1 MLPDREDVDAYLI
14 GPHPFLDYGTD
25 CFRIGHPLGDIGEGI
40 QTKLHVIRHSP
51 LNGLQSASVPG
62 WISGAALMS
71 EPMFSQ
77 PSSVRHRVSTVL
89 SILFLALASA
99 GVAHADAAAP
109 PPEGPAP
116 AWLVAD
122 LDSGQILAARDPYAS
137 HAPASTI
144 KVLLALV
151 ALDELPLD
159 AAVTADAADSHAE
172 CNCVGIKAGQTYTA
186 RELLDAM
193 LLESGNDA
201 ANTMAHLLG
210 GREATVD
217 KMNAKAVALGA
228 TGTHTDSPSGLDAPG
243 MDMRSTPRDLAVIFR
258 AALANPVFAE
268 ITSQPAAGFPGRQLH
283 NQNELM
289 YRYPG
294 VIGGKTGFTDIAR
307 KTYVVAAERDGKRLV
322 VSMMYGLVHE
332 GGPSYWDQAASLF
345 DWGFANDGQVSVG
358 SL

>member
-1 MLPDREDVDAYLI
+1 MSTL
-14 GPHPFLDYGTD
+14 
-25 CFRIGHPLGDIGEGI
+25 RI
-40 QTKLHVIRHSP
+40 R
-51 LNGLQSASVPG
+51 
-62 WISGAALMS
+62 ALA
-71 EPMFSQ
+71 
-77 PSSVRHRVSTVL
+77 VL
-89 SILFLALASA
+89 SVLFLSTLPV
-99 GVAHADAAAP
+99 GVARADMAAP
-109 PPEGPAP
+109 PTEGPAQ

-122 LDSGQILAARDPYAS
+122 LDSGQILAARDPYAT

-151 ALDELPLD
+151 ALDEVPMD
-159 AAVTADAADSHAE
+159 ATVVADAADAKAE

-186 RELLDAM
+186 RELLDAA

-201 ANTMAHLLG
+201 ANTLAHLLG
-210 GREATVD
+210 GRQATVD
-217 KMNAKAVALGA
+217 KMNAKAAALGA
-228 TGTHTDSPSGLDAPG
+228 TSTHTDSPSGLDAPG
-243 MDMRSTPRDLAVIFR
+243 MDMRTSPHDLAVIFR

-268 ITSQPAAGFPGRQLH
+268 ITAQPSAPFPGRGLH

-332 GGPSYWDQAASLF
+332 GGPTYWDQAANLF
-345 DWGFANDGQVSVG
+345 DWGFVNDGSSSVG

>member
-1 MLPDREDVDAYLI
+1 MSDPMSTL
-14 GPHPFLDYGTD
+14 
-25 CFRIGHPLGDIGEGI
+25 RI
-40 QTKLHVIRHSP
+40 R
-51 LNGLQSASVPG
+51 
-62 WISGAALMS
+62 ALA
-71 EPMFSQ
+71 
-77 PSSVRHRVSTVL
+77 VL
-89 SILFLALASA
+89 SVLFLSTLPV
-99 GVAHADAAAP
+99 GVARADMAAP
-109 PPEGPAP
+109 PPEGPAQ

-122 LDSGQILAARDPYAS
+122 LDSGQILAARDPYAT

-151 ALDELPLD
+151 ALDEVPMD
-159 AAVTADAADSHAE
+159 ATVVADAADAKAE

-186 RELLDAM
+186 RELLDAA

-201 ANTMAHLLG
+201 ANTLAHLLG
-210 GREATVD
+210 GRQATVD
-217 KMNAKAVALGA
+217 KMNAKAAALGA
-228 TGTHTDSPSGLDAPG
+228 TSTHTDSPSGLDAPG
-243 MDMRSTPRDLAVIFR
+243 MDMRTSPRDLAVIFR

-268 ITSQPAAGFPGRQLH
+268 ITAQPNAPFPGRGLH

-332 GGPSYWDQAASLF
+332 GGPTYWDQAASLF
-345 DWGFANDGQVSVG
+345 DWGFVNDGSSSVG

>member
-1 MLPDREDVDAYLI
+1 MSDPMSTL
-14 GPHPFLDYGTD
+14 
-25 CFRIGHPLGDIGEGI
+25 RI
-40 QTKLHVIRHSP
+40 R
-51 LNGLQSASVPG
+51 
-62 WISGAALMS
+62 ALA
-71 EPMFSQ
+71 
-77 PSSVRHRVSTVL
+77 VL
-89 SILFLALASA
+89 SVLFLSTLPV
-99 GVAHADAAAP
+99 GVARADMAAP
-109 PPEGPAP
+109 PPEGPAQ

-122 LDSGQILAARDPYAS
+122 LDSGQILAARDPYAT

-151 ALDELPLD
+151 ALDEVPMD
-159 AAVTADAADSHAE
+159 ATVVADAADAKAE

-186 RELLDAM
+186 RELLDAA

-201 ANTMAHLLG
+201 ANTLAHLLG
-210 GREATVD
+210 GRQATVD
-217 KMNAKAVALGA
+217 KMNAKAAALGA
-228 TGTHTDSPSGLDAPG
+228 TSTHTDSPSGLDAPG
-243 MDMRSTPRDLAVIFR
+243 MDMRTSPHDLAVIFR
-258 AALANPVFAE
+258 IALANPVFAE
-268 ITSQPAAGFPGRQLH
+268 ITAQPSAPFPGRGLH

-332 GGPSYWDQAASLF
+332 GGPTYWDQAASLF
-345 DWGFANDGQVSVG
+345 DWGFVNDGSSSVG

>member
-1 MLPDREDVDAYLI
+1 ML
-14 GPHPFLDYGTD
+14 
-25 CFRIGHPLGDIGEGI
+25 
-40 QTKLHVIRHSP
+40 
-51 LNGLQSASVPG
+51 SV
-62 WISGAALMS
+62 
-71 EPMFSQ
+71 
-77 PSSVRHRVSTVL
+77 
-89 SILFLALASA
+89 LFLSTLPV
-99 GVAHADAAAP
+99 GVARADMAAP
-109 PPEGPAP
+109 PPEGPAQ

-122 LDSGQILAARDPYAS
+122 LDSGQILAARDPYAT

-151 ALDELPLD
+151 ALDEVPMD
-159 AAVTADAADSHAE
+159 ATVVADAADAKAE

-186 RELLDAM
+186 RELLDAA

-201 ANTMAHLLG
+201 ANTLAHLLG
-210 GREATVD
+210 GRQATVD
-217 KMNAKAVALGA
+217 KMNAKAAALGA
-228 TGTHTDSPSGLDAPG
+228 TSTHTDSPSGLDAPG
-243 MDMRSTPRDLAVIFR
+243 MDMRTSPHDLAVIFR

-268 ITSQPAAGFPGRQLH
+268 ITAQPNAPFPGRGLH

-332 GGPSYWDQAASLF
+332 GGPTYWDQAASLF
-345 DWGFANDGQVSVG
+345 DWGFVNDGSSSAG

>member
-1 MLPDREDVDAYLI
+1 MSTL
-14 GPHPFLDYGTD
+14 
-25 CFRIGHPLGDIGEGI
+25 RI
-40 QTKLHVIRHSP
+40 R
-51 LNGLQSASVPG
+51 
-62 WISGAALMS
+62 ALA
-71 EPMFSQ
+71 
-77 PSSVRHRVSTVL
+77 VL
-89 SILFLALASA
+89 SVLFLSTLPV
-99 GVAHADAAAP
+99 GVARADMAAP
-109 PPEGPAP
+109 PPEGPAQ

-122 LDSGQILAARDPYAS
+122 LDSGQILAARDPYAT

-151 ALDELPLD
+151 ALDEVPMD
-159 AAVTADAADSHAE
+159 ATVVADAADAKAE

-186 RELLDAM
+186 RELLDAA

-201 ANTMAHLLG
+201 ANTLAHLLG
-210 GREATVD
+210 GRQATVD
-217 KMNAKAVALGA
+217 KMNAKAAALGA
-228 TGTHTDSPSGLDAPG
+228 TSTHTDSPSGLDAPG
-243 MDMRSTPRDLAVIFR
+243 MDMRTSPRDLAVIFR

-268 ITSQPAAGFPGRQLH
+268 ITAQPNAPFPGRGLH

-332 GGPSYWDQAASLF
+332 GGPTYWDQAASLF
-345 DWGFANDGQVSVG
+345 DWGFVNDGSSSVG

>member
-1 MLPDREDVDAYLI
+1 ML
-14 GPHPFLDYGTD
+14 
-25 CFRIGHPLGDIGEGI
+25 
-40 QTKLHVIRHSP
+40 
-51 LNGLQSASVPG
+51 SV
-62 WISGAALMS
+62 
-71 EPMFSQ
+71 
-77 PSSVRHRVSTVL
+77 
-89 SILFLALASA
+89 LFLSTLPV
-99 GVAHADAAAP
+99 GVARADMAAP
-109 PPEGPAP
+109 PPEGPAQ

-122 LDSGQILAARDPYAS
+122 LDSGQILAARDPYAT

-151 ALDELPLD
+151 ALDEVPMD
-159 AAVTADAADSHAE
+159 ATVVADAADAKAE

-186 RELLDAM
+186 RELLDAA

-201 ANTMAHLLG
+201 ANTLAHLLG
-210 GREATVD
+210 GRQATVD
-217 KMNAKAVALGA
+217 KMNAKAAALGA
-228 TGTHTDSPSGLDAPG
+228 TSTHTDSPSGLDAPG
-243 MDMRSTPRDLAVIFR
+243 MDMRTSPRDLAVIFR

-268 ITSQPAAGFPGRQLH
+268 ITAQPGAPFPGRGLH

-332 GGPSYWDQAASLF
+332 GGPTYWDQAASLF
-345 DWGFANDGQVSVG
+345 DWGFVNDGSSSVG

>member
-1 MLPDREDVDAYLI
+1 MSTLRIRALAML
-14 GPHPFLDYGTD
+14 
-25 CFRIGHPLGDIGEGI
+25 
-40 QTKLHVIRHSP
+40 
-51 LNGLQSASVPG
+51 SV
-62 WISGAALMS
+62 
-71 EPMFSQ
+71 
-77 PSSVRHRVSTVL
+77 
-89 SILFLALASA
+89 LFLSTLPV
-99 GVAHADAAAP
+99 GVARADMAAP
-109 PPEGPAP
+109 PPEGPAQ

-122 LDSGQILAARDPYAS
+122 LDSGQILAARDPYAT

-151 ALDELPLD
+151 ALDEVPMD
-159 AAVTADAADSHAE
+159 ATVVADAADAKAE

-186 RELLDAM
+186 RELLDAA

-201 ANTMAHLLG
+201 ANTLAHLLG
-210 GREATVD
+210 GRQATVD
-217 KMNAKAVALGA
+217 KMNAKAAALGA
-228 TGTHTDSPSGLDAPG
+228 TSTHTDSPSGLDAPG
-243 MDMRSTPRDLAVIFR
+243 MDMRTSPHDLAVIFR

-268 ITSQPAAGFPGRQLH
+268 ITAQPSAPFPGRGLH

-332 GGPSYWDQAASLF
+332 GGPTYWDQAASLF
-345 DWGFANDGQVSVG
+345 DWGFVNDGSSSVG

>member
-1 MLPDREDVDAYLI
+1 MSDPMSTL
-14 GPHPFLDYGTD
+14 
-25 CFRIGHPLGDIGEGI
+25 RI
-40 QTKLHVIRHSP
+40 R
-51 LNGLQSASVPG
+51 
-62 WISGAALMS
+62 ALA
-71 EPMFSQ
+71 
-77 PSSVRHRVSTVL
+77 VL
-89 SILFLALASA
+89 SVLFLSTLPV
-99 GVAHADAAAP
+99 GVARADMAAP
-109 PPEGPAP
+109 PPEGPAQ

-122 LDSGQILAARDPYAS
+122 LDSGQILAARDPYAT

-151 ALDELPLD
+151 ALDEVPMD
-159 AAVTADAADSHAE
+159 ATVVADAADAKAE

-186 RELLDAM
+186 RELLDAA

-201 ANTMAHLLG
+201 ANTLAHLLG
-210 GREATVD
+210 GRQATVD
-217 KMNAKAVALGA
+217 KMNAKAAALGA
-228 TGTHTDSPSGLDAPG
+228 TSTHTDSPSGLDAPG
-243 MDMRSTPRDLAVIFR
+243 MDMRTSPHDLAVIFR

-268 ITSQPAAGFPGRQLH
+268 ITAQPSAPFPGRGLH

-332 GGPSYWDQAASLF
+332 GGPTYWDQAANLF
-345 DWGFANDGQVSVG
+345 DWGFVNDGSSSVG

>member
-1 MLPDREDVDAYLI
+1 MSDPMSTLRIRALAML
-14 GPHPFLDYGTD
+14 
-25 CFRIGHPLGDIGEGI
+25 
-40 QTKLHVIRHSP
+40 
-51 LNGLQSASVPG
+51 SV
-62 WISGAALMS
+62 
-71 EPMFSQ
+71 
-77 PSSVRHRVSTVL
+77 
-89 SILFLALASA
+89 LFLSTLPV
-99 GVAHADAAAP
+99 GVARADMAAP
-109 PPEGPAP
+109 PPEGPAQ

-122 LDSGQILAARDPYAS
+122 LDSGQILAARDPYAT

-151 ALDELPLD
+151 ALDEVPMD
-159 AAVTADAADSHAE
+159 ATVVADAADAKAE

-186 RELLDAM
+186 RELLDAA

-201 ANTMAHLLG
+201 ANTLAHLLG
-210 GREATVD
+210 GRQATVD
-217 KMNAKAVALGA
+217 KMNAKAAALGA
-228 TGTHTDSPSGLDAPG
+228 TSTHTDSPSGLDAPG
-243 MDMRSTPRDLAVIFR
+243 MDMRTSPHDLAVIFR

-268 ITSQPAAGFPGRQLH
+268 ITAQPSAPFPGRGLH

-332 GGPSYWDQAASLF
+332 GGPTYWDQAASLF
-345 DWGFANDGQVSVG
+345 DWGFVNDGSSSVG

>member
-1 MLPDREDVDAYLI
+1 MSTL
-14 GPHPFLDYGTD
+14 
-25 CFRIGHPLGDIGEGI
+25 RI
-40 QTKLHVIRHSP
+40 R
-51 LNGLQSASVPG
+51 
-62 WISGAALMS
+62 ALA
-71 EPMFSQ
+71 
-77 PSSVRHRVSTVL
+77 VL
-89 SILFLALASA
+89 SVLFLSTLPV
-99 GVAHADAAAP
+99 GVARADMAAP
-109 PPEGPAP
+109 PPEGPAQ
-116 AWLVAD
+116 AWLLAD
-122 LDSGQILAARDPYAS
+122 LDSGQILAARDPYAT

-151 ALDELPLD
+151 ALDEVPMD
-159 AAVTADAADSHAE
+159 ATVVADAADAKAE

-186 RELLDAM
+186 RELLDAA

-201 ANTMAHLLG
+201 ANTLAHLLG
-210 GREATVD
+210 GRQATVD
-217 KMNAKAVALGA
+217 KMNAKAAALGA
-228 TGTHTDSPSGLDAPG
+228 TSTHTDSPSGLDAPG
-243 MDMRSTPRDLAVIFR
+243 MDMRTSPHDLAVIFR

-268 ITSQPAAGFPGRQLH
+268 ITAQPSAPFPGRGLH

-332 GGPSYWDQAASLF
+332 GGPTYWDQAASLF
-345 DWGFANDGQVSVG
+345 DWGFVNDGSSSVG

>member
-1 MLPDREDVDAYLI
+1 ML
-14 GPHPFLDYGTD
+14 
-25 CFRIGHPLGDIGEGI
+25 
-40 QTKLHVIRHSP
+40 
-51 LNGLQSASVPG
+51 SV
-62 WISGAALMS
+62 
-71 EPMFSQ
+71 
-77 PSSVRHRVSTVL
+77 
-89 SILFLALASA
+89 LFLSTLPV
-99 GVAHADAAAP
+99 GVARADMAAP
-109 PPEGPAP
+109 PPEGPAQ
-116 AWLVAD
+116 AWLLAD
-122 LDSGQILAARDPYAS
+122 LDSGQILAARDPYAT

-151 ALDELPLD
+151 ALDEVPMD
-159 AAVTADAADSHAE
+159 ATVVADAADAKAE

-186 RELLDAM
+186 RELLDAA

-201 ANTMAHLLG
+201 ANTLAHLLG
-210 GREATVD
+210 GRQATVD
-217 KMNAKAVALGA
+217 KMNAKAAALGA
-228 TGTHTDSPSGLDAPG
+228 TSTHTDSPSGLDAPG
-243 MDMRSTPRDLAVIFR
+243 MDMRTSPHDLAVIFR

-268 ITSQPAAGFPGRQLH
+268 ITAQPSAPFPGRGLH

-332 GGPSYWDQAASLF
+332 GGPTYWDQAASLF
-345 DWGFANDGQVSVG
+345 DWGFVNDGSSSVG

>member
-1 MLPDREDVDAYLI
+1 MSTL
-14 GPHPFLDYGTD
+14 
-25 CFRIGHPLGDIGEGI
+25 RI
-40 QTKLHVIRHSP
+40 R
-51 LNGLQSASVPG
+51 
-62 WISGAALMS
+62 ALA
-71 EPMFSQ
+71 
-77 PSSVRHRVSTVL
+77 VL
-89 SILFLALASA
+89 SVLFLSTLPV
-99 GVAHADAAAP
+99 GVARADMAAP
-109 PPEGPAP
+109 PPEGPAQ

-122 LDSGQILAARDPYAS
+122 LDSGQILAARDPYAT

-151 ALDELPLD
+151 ALDEVPMD
-159 AAVTADAADSHAE
+159 ATVVADAADAKAE

-186 RELLDAM
+186 RELLDAA

-201 ANTMAHLLG
+201 ANTLAHLLG
-210 GREATVD
+210 GRQATVD
-217 KMNAKAVALGA
+217 KMNAKAAALGA
-228 TGTHTDSPSGLDAPG
+228 TSTHTDSPSGLDAPG
-243 MDMRSTPRDLAVIFR
+243 MDMRTSPRDLAVIFR

-268 ITSQPAAGFPGRQLH
+268 ITAQPGAPFPGRGLH

-332 GGPSYWDQAASLF
+332 GGPTYWDRAPSLF
-345 DWGFANDGQVSVG
+345 DWGFVNDGSSSVG

>member
-1 MLPDREDVDAYLI
+1 MSDPMSTL
-14 GPHPFLDYGTD
+14 
-25 CFRIGHPLGDIGEGI
+25 RI
-40 QTKLHVIRHSP
+40 R
-51 LNGLQSASVPG
+51 
-62 WISGAALMS
+62 ALA
-71 EPMFSQ
+71 
-77 PSSVRHRVSTVL
+77 VL
-89 SILFLALASA
+89 SVLFLSTLPV
-99 GVAHADAAAP
+99 GVARADMAAP
-109 PPEGPAP
+109 PPEGPAQ

-122 LDSGQILAARDPYAS
+122 LDSGQILAARDPYAT

-151 ALDELPLD
+151 ALDEVPMD
-159 AAVTADAADSHAE
+159 ATVVADAADAKAE

-186 RELLDAM
+186 RELLDAA

-201 ANTMAHLLG
+201 ANTLAHLLG
-210 GREATVD
+210 GRQATVD
-217 KMNAKAVALGA
+217 KMNAKAAALGA
-228 TGTHTDSPSGLDAPG
+228 TSTHTDSPSGLDAPG
-243 MDMRSTPRDLAVIFR
+243 MDMRTSPHDLAVIFR

-268 ITSQPAAGFPGRQLH
+268 ITAQPNAPFPGRGLH

-332 GGPSYWDQAASLF
+332 GGPTYWDQAASLF
-345 DWGFANDGQVSVG
+345 DWGFVNDGSSSAG

>member
-1 MLPDREDVDAYLI
+1 MSTL
-14 GPHPFLDYGTD
+14 
-25 CFRIGHPLGDIGEGI
+25 RI
-40 QTKLHVIRHSP
+40 R
-51 LNGLQSASVPG
+51 
-62 WISGAALMS
+62 ALA
-71 EPMFSQ
+71 
-77 PSSVRHRVSTVL
+77 VL
-89 SILFLALASA
+89 SVLFLSTLPV
-99 GVAHADAAAP
+99 GVARADMAAP
-109 PPEGPAP
+109 PPEGPAQ

-122 LDSGQILAARDPYAS
+122 LDSGQILAARDPYAT

-151 ALDELPLD
+151 ALDEVPMD
-159 AAVTADAADSHAE
+159 ATVVADAADAKAE

-186 RELLDAM
+186 RELLDAA

-201 ANTMAHLLG
+201 ANTLAHLLG
-210 GREATVD
+210 GRQATVD
-217 KMNAKAVALGA
+217 KMNAKAAALGA
-228 TGTHTDSPSGLDAPG
+228 TSTHTDSPSGLDAPG
-243 MDMRSTPRDLAVIFR
+243 MDMRTSPRDLAVIFR

-268 ITSQPAAGFPGRQLH
+268 ITAQPSAPFPGRGLH

-332 GGPSYWDQAASLF
+332 GGPTYWDQAASLF
-345 DWGFANDGQVSVG
+345 DWGFVNDGSSSVG

>member
-1 MLPDREDVDAYLI
+1 MFSLRNRVLAVLRAVALAMI
-14 GPHPFLDYGTD
+14 LS
-25 CFRIGHPLGDIGEGI
+25 L
-40 QTKLHVIRHSP
+40 
-51 LNGLQSASVPG
+51 AVPG
-62 WISGAALMS
+62 
-71 EPMFSQ
+71 
-77 PSSVRHRVSTVL
+77 
-89 SILFLALASA
+89 
-99 GVAHADAAAP
+99 VARADMAP
-109 PPEGPAP
+109 PPPDGPAQ

-122 LDSGQILAARDPYAS
+122 LDSGQILAAKDPYAV

-151 ALDELPLD
+151 ALDEVPMD
-159 AAVTADAADSHAE
+159 ATVVADTADAHAE

-186 RELLDAM
+186 RELLNAM

-210 GREATVD
+210 GRDVTVD
-217 KMNAKAVALGA
+217 KMNAKAAALGA
-228 TGTHTDSPSGLDAPG
+228 SSTHTASPSGLDAPG
-243 MDMRSTPRDLAVIFR
+243 MDIRSSPRDLAVIFR

-268 ITSQPAAGFPGRQLH
+268 ITREPGAPFPGRALH
-283 NQNELM
+283 NQNELL

-322 VSMMYGLVHE
+322 VAMMYGLVHE
-332 GGPSYWDQAASLF
+332 GGPTYWDHAASLF

-358 SL
+358 TL

>member
-1 MLPDREDVDAYLI
+1 MSTL
-14 GPHPFLDYGTD
+14 
-25 CFRIGHPLGDIGEGI
+25 RI
-40 QTKLHVIRHSP
+40 R
-51 LNGLQSASVPG
+51 
-62 WISGAALMS
+62 ALA
-71 EPMFSQ
+71 
-77 PSSVRHRVSTVL
+77 VL
-89 SILFLALASA
+89 SVLFLSTLPV
-99 GVAHADAAAP
+99 GVARADMAAP
-109 PPEGPAP
+109 PPEGPAQ

-122 LDSGQILAARDPYAS
+122 LDSGQILAARDPYAT

-144 KVLLALV
+144 KVLLALA
-151 ALDELPLD
+151 ALDEVPMD
-159 AAVTADAADSHAE
+159 ATVVADAADAKAE

-186 RELLDAM
+186 RELLDAA

-201 ANTMAHLLG
+201 ANTLAHLLG
-210 GREATVD
+210 GRQATVD
-217 KMNAKAVALGA
+217 KMNAKAAALGA
-228 TGTHTDSPSGLDAPG
+228 TSTHTDSPSGLDAPG
-243 MDMRSTPRDLAVIFR
+243 MDMRTSPHDLAVIFR

-268 ITSQPAAGFPGRQLH
+268 ITAQPSAPFPGRGLH

-332 GGPSYWDQAASLF
+332 GGPTYWDQAASLF
-345 DWGFANDGQVSVG
+345 DWGFVNDGSSSVG

>member
-1 MLPDREDVDAYLI
+1 MSTL
-14 GPHPFLDYGTD
+14 
-25 CFRIGHPLGDIGEGI
+25 RI
-40 QTKLHVIRHSP
+40 R
-51 LNGLQSASVPG
+51 
-62 WISGAALMS
+62 ALA
-71 EPMFSQ
+71 
-77 PSSVRHRVSTVL
+77 VL
-89 SILFLALASA
+89 SVLFLSTLPV
-99 GVAHADAAAP
+99 GVARADMAAP
-109 PPEGPAP
+109 PPEGPAQ

-122 LDSGQILAARDPYAS
+122 LDSGQILAARDPYAT

-151 ALDELPLD
+151 ALDEVPMD
-159 AAVTADAADSHAE
+159 ATVVADAADAKAE

-186 RELLDAM
+186 RELLDAA

-201 ANTMAHLLG
+201 ANTLAHLLG
-210 GREATVD
+210 GRQATVD
-217 KMNAKAVALGA
+217 KMNAKAAALGA
-228 TGTHTDSPSGLDAPG
+228 TSTHTDSPSGLDAPG
-243 MDMRSTPRDLAVIFR
+243 MDMRTSPHDLAVIFR

-268 ITSQPAAGFPGRQLH
+268 ITAQPSAPFPGRGLH

-322 VSMMYGLVHE
+322 ASMMYGLVHE
-332 GGPSYWDQAASLF
+332 GGPTYWDQAASLF
-345 DWGFANDGQVSVG
+345 DWGFVNDGSSSVG

>member
-1 MLPDREDVDAYLI
+1 MSTL
-14 GPHPFLDYGTD
+14 
-25 CFRIGHPLGDIGEGI
+25 RI
-40 QTKLHVIRHSP
+40 R
-51 LNGLQSASVPG
+51 
-62 WISGAALMS
+62 ALA
-71 EPMFSQ
+71 
-77 PSSVRHRVSTVL
+77 VL
-89 SILFLALASA
+89 SVLFLSTLPV
-99 GVAHADAAAP
+99 GVARADMAAS
-109 PPEGPAP
+109 PPEGPAQ

-122 LDSGQILAARDPYAS
+122 LDSGQILAARDPYAT

-151 ALDELPLD
+151 ALDEVPMD
-159 AAVTADAADSHAE
+159 ATVVADAADAKAE

-186 RELLDAM
+186 RELLDAA

-201 ANTMAHLLG
+201 ANTLAHLLG
-210 GREATVD
+210 GRQATVD
-217 KMNAKAVALGA
+217 KMNAKAAALGA
-228 TGTHTDSPSGLDAPG
+228 TSTHTDSPSGLDAPG
-243 MDMRSTPRDLAVIFR
+243 MDMRTSPHDLAVIFR

-268 ITSQPAAGFPGRQLH
+268 ITAQPSAPFPGRGLH

-332 GGPSYWDQAASLF
+332 GGPTYWDQAANLF
-345 DWGFANDGQVSVG
+345 DWGFVNDGSSSVG

>member
-1 MLPDREDVDAYLI
+1 MSTL
-14 GPHPFLDYGTD
+14 
-25 CFRIGHPLGDIGEGI
+25 RI
-40 QTKLHVIRHSP
+40 R
-51 LNGLQSASVPG
+51 
-62 WISGAALMS
+62 ALA
-71 EPMFSQ
+71 
-77 PSSVRHRVSTVL
+77 VL
-89 SILFLALASA
+89 SVLFLSTLPV
-99 GVAHADAAAP
+99 GVARADMAAP
-109 PPEGPAP
+109 PPEGPAQ

-122 LDSGQILAARDPYAS
+122 LDSGQILAARDPYAT

-151 ALDELPLD
+151 ALDEVPMD
-159 AAVTADAADSHAE
+159 ATVVADAADAKAE
-172 CNCVGIKAGQTYTA
+172 CNCVGIKVGQTYTA
-186 RELLDAM
+186 RELLDAA

-201 ANTMAHLLG
+201 ANTLAHLLG
-210 GREATVD
+210 GRQATVD
-217 KMNAKAVALGA
+217 KMNAKAAALGA
-228 TGTHTDSPSGLDAPG
+228 TSTHTDSPSGLDAPG
-243 MDMRSTPRDLAVIFR
+243 MDMRTSPHDLAVIFR

-268 ITSQPAAGFPGRQLH
+268 ITAQPSAPFPGRGLH

-332 GGPSYWDQAASLF
+332 GGPTYWDQAASLF
-345 DWGFANDGQVSVG
+345 DWGFVNDGSSSVG

>member
-1 MLPDREDVDAYLI
+1 MSTL
-14 GPHPFLDYGTD
+14 
-25 CFRIGHPLGDIGEGI
+25 RI
-40 QTKLHVIRHSP
+40 R
-51 LNGLQSASVPG
+51 
-62 WISGAALMS
+62 ALA
-71 EPMFSQ
+71 
-77 PSSVRHRVSTVL
+77 VL
-89 SILFLALASA
+89 SVLFLSTLPV
-99 GVAHADAAAP
+99 GVARADMAAP
-109 PPEGPAP
+109 PPEGPAQ

-122 LDSGQILAARDPYAS
+122 LDSGQILAARDPYAT

-151 ALDELPLD
+151 ALDEVPMD
-159 AAVTADAADSHAE
+159 ATVVADAADAKAE

-186 RELLDAM
+186 RELLDAA

-201 ANTMAHLLG
+201 ANTLAHLLG
-210 GREATVD
+210 GRQATVD
-217 KMNAKAVALGA
+217 KMNAKAAALGA
-228 TGTHTDSPSGLDAPG
+228 TSTHTDSPSGLDAPG
-243 MDMRSTPRDLAVIFR
+243 MDMRTSPHDLAVIFR

-268 ITSQPAAGFPGRQLH
+268 ITAQPSAPFPGRGLH

-332 GGPSYWDQAASLF
+332 GGPTYWDQAASLF
-345 DWGFANDGQVSVG
+345 DWGFVNDSSSSVG

>member
-1 MLPDREDVDAYLI
+1 MSDPMSTL
-14 GPHPFLDYGTD
+14 
-25 CFRIGHPLGDIGEGI
+25 RI
-40 QTKLHVIRHSP
+40 R
-51 LNGLQSASVPG
+51 
-62 WISGAALMS
+62 ALA
-71 EPMFSQ
+71 
-77 PSSVRHRVSTVL
+77 VL
-89 SILFLALASA
+89 SVLFLSTLPV
-99 GVAHADAAAP
+99 GVARADMAAP
-109 PPEGPAP
+109 PPEGPAQ
-116 AWLVAD
+116 AWLLAD
-122 LDSGQILAARDPYAS
+122 LDSGQILAARDPYAT

-151 ALDELPLD
+151 ALDEVPMD
-159 AAVTADAADSHAE
+159 ATVVADAADAKAE

-186 RELLDAM
+186 RELLDAA

-201 ANTMAHLLG
+201 ANTLAHLLG
-210 GREATVD
+210 GRQATVD
-217 KMNAKAVALGA
+217 KMNAKAAALGA
-228 TGTHTDSPSGLDAPG
+228 TSTHTDSPSGLDAPG
-243 MDMRSTPRDLAVIFR
+243 MDMRTSPHDLAVIFR

-268 ITSQPAAGFPGRQLH
+268 ITAQPSAPFPGRGLH

-332 GGPSYWDQAASLF
+332 GGPTYWDQAASLF
-345 DWGFANDGQVSVG
+345 DWGFVNDGSSSVG

>member
-1 MLPDREDVDAYLI
+1 MSTL
-14 GPHPFLDYGTD
+14 
-25 CFRIGHPLGDIGEGI
+25 RI
-40 QTKLHVIRHSP
+40 R
-51 LNGLQSASVPG
+51 
-62 WISGAALMS
+62 ALA
-71 EPMFSQ
+71 
-77 PSSVRHRVSTVL
+77 VL
-89 SILFLALASA
+89 SVLFLSTLPV
-99 GVAHADAAAP
+99 GVARADMAAP
-109 PPEGPAP
+109 PPEGPAQ

-122 LDSGQILAARDPYAS
+122 LDSGQILAARDPYAT

-151 ALDELPLD
+151 ALDEVPMD
-159 AAVTADAADSHAE
+159 ATVVADAADAKAE

-186 RELLDAM
+186 RELLDAA

-201 ANTMAHLLG
+201 ANTLAHLLG
-210 GREATVD
+210 GRQATVD
-217 KMNAKAVALGA
+217 KMNAKAAALGA
-228 TGTHTDSPSGLDAPG
+228 TSTHTDSPSGLDAPG
-243 MDMRSTPRDLAVIFR
+243 MDMRTSPHDLAVIFR

-268 ITSQPAAGFPGRQLH
+268 ITAQPSAPFPGRGLH

-332 GGPSYWDQAASLF
+332 GGPTYWDQPPSLF
-345 DWGFANDGQVSVG
+345 DWGFVNDGSSSVG

>member
-1 MLPDREDVDAYLI
+1 MSTL
-14 GPHPFLDYGTD
+14 
-25 CFRIGHPLGDIGEGI
+25 RI
-40 QTKLHVIRHSP
+40 R
-51 LNGLQSASVPG
+51 
-62 WISGAALMS
+62 ALA
-71 EPMFSQ
+71 
-77 PSSVRHRVSTVL
+77 VL
-89 SILFLALASA
+89 SVLFLSTLPV
-99 GVAHADAAAP
+99 GVARADMAAS
-109 PPEGPAP
+109 PPEGPAQ

-122 LDSGQILAARDPYAS
+122 LDSGQILAARDPYAT

-151 ALDELPLD
+151 ALDEVPMD
-159 AAVTADAADSHAE
+159 ATVVADAADAKAE

-186 RELLDAM
+186 RELLDAA

-201 ANTMAHLLG
+201 ANTLAHLLG
-210 GREATVD
+210 GRQATVD
-217 KMNAKAVALGA
+217 KMNAKAAALGA
-228 TGTHTDSPSGLDAPG
+228 TSTHTDSPSGLDAPG
-243 MDMRSTPRDLAVIFR
+243 MDMRTSPHDLAVIFR

-268 ITSQPAAGFPGRQLH
+268 ITAQPSAPFPGRGLH

-322 VSMMYGLVHE
+322 VSTMYGLVHE
-332 GGPSYWDQAASLF
+332 GGPTYWDQAASLF
-345 DWGFANDGQVSVG
+345 DWGFVNDGSSSVG

>member
-1 MLPDREDVDAYLI
+1 MSTL
-14 GPHPFLDYGTD
+14 
-25 CFRIGHPLGDIGEGI
+25 RI
-40 QTKLHVIRHSP
+40 R
-51 LNGLQSASVPG
+51 
-62 WISGAALMS
+62 ALA
-71 EPMFSQ
+71 
-77 PSSVRHRVSTVL
+77 VL
-89 SILFLALASA
+89 SVLFLSTLPV
-99 GVAHADAAAP
+99 GVARADMAAP
-109 PPEGPAP
+109 PPEGPAQ

-122 LDSGQILAARDPYAS
+122 LDSGQILAARDPYAT

-151 ALDELPLD
+151 ALDEVPMD
-159 AAVTADAADSHAE
+159 ATVVADAADAKAE
-172 CNCVGIKAGQTYTA
+172 CNCVGIKAGQTYNA
-186 RELLDAM
+186 RELLDAA

-201 ANTMAHLLG
+201 ANTLAHLLG
-210 GREATVD
+210 GRQATVD
-217 KMNAKAVALGA
+217 KMNAKAAALGA
-228 TGTHTDSPSGLDAPG
+228 TSTHTDSPSGLDAPG
-243 MDMRSTPRDLAVIFR
+243 MDMRTSPHDLAVIFR

-268 ITSQPAAGFPGRQLH
+268 ITAQPSAPFPGRGLH

-332 GGPSYWDQAASLF
+332 GGPTYWDQAASLF
-345 DWGFANDGQVSVG
+345 DWGFVNDGSSSVG

>member
-1 MLPDREDVDAYLI
+1 MSTL
-14 GPHPFLDYGTD
+14 
-25 CFRIGHPLGDIGEGI
+25 RI
-40 QTKLHVIRHSP
+40 R
-51 LNGLQSASVPG
+51 
-62 WISGAALMS
+62 ALA
-71 EPMFSQ
+71 
-77 PSSVRHRVSTVL
+77 VL
-89 SILFLALASA
+89 SVLFLSTLPV
-99 GVAHADAAAP
+99 GVARADMAAS
-109 PPEGPAP
+109 PPEGPAQ

-122 LDSGQILAARDPYAS
+122 LDSGQILAARDPYAT

-151 ALDELPLD
+151 ALDEVPMD
-159 AAVTADAADSHAE
+159 ATVVADAADAKAE

-186 RELLDAM
+186 RELLDAA

-201 ANTMAHLLG
+201 ANTLAHLLG
-210 GREATVD
+210 GRQATVD
-217 KMNAKAVALGA
+217 KMNAKAAALGA
-228 TGTHTDSPSGLDAPG
+228 TSTHTDSPSGLDAPG
-243 MDMRSTPRDLAVIFR
+243 MDMRTSPHDLAVIFR

-268 ITSQPAAGFPGRQLH
+268 ITAQPSAPFPGRGLH

-332 GGPSYWDQAASLF
+332 GGPTYWDQAASLF
-345 DWGFANDGQVSVG
+345 DWGFVNDGSSSVG

>member
-1 MLPDREDVDAYLI
+1 MSTL
-14 GPHPFLDYGTD
+14 
-25 CFRIGHPLGDIGEGI
+25 RI
-40 QTKLHVIRHSP
+40 R
-51 LNGLQSASVPG
+51 
-62 WISGAALMS
+62 ALA
-71 EPMFSQ
+71 
-77 PSSVRHRVSTVL
+77 VL
-89 SILFLALASA
+89 SVLFLSTLPVV
-99 GVAHADAAAP
+99 VARADMAAP
-109 PPEGPAP
+109 PPEGPAQ

-122 LDSGQILAARDPYAS
+122 LDSGQILAARDPYAT

-151 ALDELPLD
+151 ALDEVPMD
-159 AAVTADAADSHAE
+159 ATVVADAADAKAE

-186 RELLDAM
+186 RELLDAA

-201 ANTMAHLLG
+201 ANTLAHLLG
-210 GREATVD
+210 GRQATVD
-217 KMNAKAVALGA
+217 KMNAKAAALGA
-228 TGTHTDSPSGLDAPG
+228 TSTHTDSPSGLDAPG
-243 MDMRSTPRDLAVIFR
+243 MDMRTSPHDLAVIFR

-268 ITSQPAAGFPGRQLH
+268 ITAQPSAPFPGRGLH

-332 GGPSYWDQAASLF
+332 GGPTYWDQAASLF
-345 DWGFANDGQVSVG
+345 DWGFVNDGSSSVG

>member
-1 MLPDREDVDAYLI
+1 MSTL
-14 GPHPFLDYGTD
+14 
-25 CFRIGHPLGDIGEGI
+25 RI
-40 QTKLHVIRHSP
+40 R
-51 LNGLQSASVPG
+51 
-62 WISGAALMS
+62 ALA
-71 EPMFSQ
+71 
-77 PSSVRHRVSTVL
+77 VL
-89 SILFLALASA
+89 SVLFLSTLPV
-99 GVAHADAAAP
+99 GVARADMAAP
-109 PPEGPAP
+109 PPEGPAQ

-122 LDSGQILAARDPYAS
+122 LDSGQILAARDPYAT

-151 ALDELPLD
+151 ALDEVPMD
-159 AAVTADAADSHAE
+159 ATVVADAADAKAE

-186 RELLDAM
+186 RELLDAA

-201 ANTMAHLLG
+201 ANTLAHLLG
-210 GREATVD
+210 GRQATVD
-217 KMNAKAVALGA
+217 KMNAKAAALGA
-228 TGTHTDSPSGLDAPG
+228 TSTHTDSPSGLDAPG
-243 MDMRSTPRDLAVIFR
+243 MDMRTSPRDLAVIFR

-268 ITSQPAAGFPGRQLH
+268 ITAQPGAPFPGRGLH

-332 GGPSYWDQAASLF
+332 GGPTYWDQAASLF
-345 DWGFANDGQVSVG
+345 DWGFVNDGSSSAG

>member
-1 MLPDREDVDAYLI
+1 MSTL
-14 GPHPFLDYGTD
+14 
-25 CFRIGHPLGDIGEGI
+25 RI
-40 QTKLHVIRHSP
+40 R
-51 LNGLQSASVPG
+51 
-62 WISGAALMS
+62 ALA
-71 EPMFSQ
+71 
-77 PSSVRHRVSTVL
+77 VL
-89 SILFLALASA
+89 SVLFLSTLPV
-99 GVAHADAAAP
+99 GVARADMAAS
-109 PPEGPAP
+109 PPEGPAQ

-122 LDSGQILAARDPYAS
+122 LNSGQILAARDPYAT

-151 ALDELPLD
+151 ALDEVPMD
-159 AAVTADAADSHAE
+159 ATVVADAADAKAE

-186 RELLDAM
+186 RELLDAA

-201 ANTMAHLLG
+201 ANTLAHLLG
-210 GREATVD
+210 GRQATVD
-217 KMNAKAVALGA
+217 KMNAKAAALGA
-228 TGTHTDSPSGLDAPG
+228 TSTHTDSPSGLDAPG
-243 MDMRSTPRDLAVIFR
+243 MDMRTSPHDLAVIFR

-268 ITSQPAAGFPGRQLH
+268 ITAQPSAPFPGRGLH

-332 GGPSYWDQAASLF
+332 GGPTYWDQAASLF
-345 DWGFANDGQVSVG
+345 DWGFVNDGSSSVG

>member
-1 MLPDREDVDAYLI
+1 MA
-14 GPHPFLDYGTD
+14 
-25 CFRIGHPLGDIGEGI
+25 
-40 QTKLHVIRHSP
+40 
-51 LNGLQSASVPG
+51 AS
-62 WISGAALMS
+62 
-71 EPMFSQ
+71 
-77 PSSVRHRVSTVL
+77 
-89 SILFLALASA
+89 
-99 GVAHADAAAP
+99 
-109 PPEGPAP
+109 PPEGPAQ

-122 LDSGQILAARDPYAS
+122 LDSGQILAARDPYAT

-151 ALDELPLD
+151 ALDEVPMD
-159 AAVTADAADSHAE
+159 ATVVADAADAKAE

-186 RELLDAM
+186 RELLDAA

-201 ANTMAHLLG
+201 ANTLAHLLG
-210 GREATVD
+210 GRQATVD
-217 KMNAKAVALGA
+217 KMNAKAAALGA
-228 TGTHTDSPSGLDAPG
+228 TSTHTDSPSGLDAPG
-243 MDMRSTPRDLAVIFR
+243 MDMRTSPHDLAVIFR

-268 ITSQPAAGFPGRQLH
+268 ITAQPSAPFPGRGLH

-332 GGPSYWDQAASLF
+332 GGPTYWDQAASLF
-345 DWGFANDGQVSVG
+345 DWGFVNDGSSSVG

>member
-1 MLPDREDVDAYLI
+1 MSTL
-14 GPHPFLDYGTD
+14 
-25 CFRIGHPLGDIGEGI
+25 RI
-40 QTKLHVIRHSP
+40 R
-51 LNGLQSASVPG
+51 
-62 WISGAALMS
+62 ALA
-71 EPMFSQ
+71 
-77 PSSVRHRVSTVL
+77 VL
-89 SILFLALASA
+89 SVLFLSTLPV
-99 GVAHADAAAP
+99 GVARADMAAP
-109 PPEGPAP
+109 PPEGPAQ

-122 LDSGQILAARDPYAS
+122 LDSGQILAARDPYAT

-151 ALDELPLD
+151 ALDEVPMD
-159 AAVTADAADSHAE
+159 ATVVADAADAKAE
-172 CNCVGIKAGQTYTA
+172 CNCVGIRAGQTYTA
-186 RELLDAM
+186 RELLDAA

-201 ANTMAHLLG
+201 ANTLAHLLG
-210 GREATVD
+210 GRQATVD
-217 KMNAKAVALGA
+217 KMNAKAAALGA
-228 TGTHTDSPSGLDAPG
+228 TSTHTDSPSGLDAPG
-243 MDMRSTPRDLAVIFR
+243 MDMRTSPHDLAVIFR

-268 ITSQPAAGFPGRQLH
+268 ITAQQNAPFPGRGLH

-332 GGPSYWDQAASLF
+332 GGPTYWDQAASLF
-345 DWGFANDGQVSVG
+345 DWGFVNDGSSSVG

>member
-1 MLPDREDVDAYLI
+1 MSDPMSTL
-14 GPHPFLDYGTD
+14 
-25 CFRIGHPLGDIGEGI
+25 RI
-40 QTKLHVIRHSP
+40 R
-51 LNGLQSASVPG
+51 
-62 WISGAALMS
+62 ALA
-71 EPMFSQ
+71 
-77 PSSVRHRVSTVL
+77 VL
-89 SILFLALASA
+89 SVLFLSTLPV
-99 GVAHADAAAP
+99 GVARADMAAS
-109 PPEGPAP
+109 PPEGPAQ

-122 LDSGQILAARDPYAS
+122 LDSGQILAARDPYAT

-151 ALDELPLD
+151 ALDEVPMD
-159 AAVTADAADSHAE
+159 ATVVADAADAKAE

-186 RELLDAM
+186 RELLDAA

-201 ANTMAHLLG
+201 ANTLAHLLG
-210 GREATVD
+210 GRQATVD
-217 KMNAKAVALGA
+217 KMNAKAAALGA
-228 TGTHTDSPSGLDAPG
+228 TSTHTDSPSGLDAPG
-243 MDMRSTPRDLAVIFR
+243 MDMRTSPHDLAVIFR

-268 ITSQPAAGFPGRQLH
+268 ITAQPSAPFPGRGLH

-322 VSMMYGLVHE
+322 VSTMYGLVHE
-332 GGPSYWDQAASLF
+332 GGPTYWDQAASLF
-345 DWGFANDGQVSVG
+345 DWGFVNDGSSSVG

>member
-1 MLPDREDVDAYLI
+1 MSTL
-14 GPHPFLDYGTD
+14 
-25 CFRIGHPLGDIGEGI
+25 RI
-40 QTKLHVIRHSP
+40 R
-51 LNGLQSASVPG
+51 
-62 WISGAALMS
+62 ALA
-71 EPMFSQ
+71 
-77 PSSVRHRVSTVL
+77 VL
-89 SILFLALASA
+89 SVLFLSTLPV
-99 GVAHADAAAP
+99 GVARADMAAP
-109 PPEGPAP
+109 PPEGPAQ

-122 LDSGQILAARDPYAS
+122 LDSGQILAARDPYAT

-151 ALDELPLD
+151 ALDEVPMD
-159 AAVTADAADSHAE
+159 ATVVADAADAKAE

-186 RELLDAM
+186 RELLDAA

-201 ANTMAHLLG
+201 ANTLAHLLG
-210 GREATVD
+210 GRQATVD
-217 KMNAKAVALGA
+217 KMNAKAAALGA
-228 TGTHTDSPSGLDAPG
+228 TSTHTDSPSGLDAPG
-243 MDMRSTPRDLAVIFR
+243 MDMRTSPHDLAVIFR

-268 ITSQPAAGFPGRQLH
+268 ITAQPSAPFPGRGLH

-332 GGPSYWDQAASLF
+332 GGPTYWDQAANLF
-345 DWGFANDGQVSVG
+345 DWGFVNDGSSSVG

>member
-1 MLPDREDVDAYLI
+1 MSDPMSTL
-14 GPHPFLDYGTD
+14 
-25 CFRIGHPLGDIGEGI
+25 RI
-40 QTKLHVIRHSP
+40 R
-51 LNGLQSASVPG
+51 
-62 WISGAALMS
+62 ALA
-71 EPMFSQ
+71 
-77 PSSVRHRVSTVL
+77 VL
-89 SILFLALASA
+89 SVLFLSTLPV
-99 GVAHADAAAP
+99 GVARADMAAP
-109 PPEGPAP
+109 PPEGPAQT
-116 AWLVAD
+116 WLVAD
-122 LDSGQILAARDPYAS
+122 LDSGQILAARDPYAT

-151 ALDELPLD
+151 ALDEVPMD
-159 AAVTADAADSHAE
+159 ATVVADAADAKAE

-186 RELLDAM
+186 RELLDAA

-201 ANTMAHLLG
+201 ANTLAHLLG
-210 GREATVD
+210 GRQATVD
-217 KMNAKAVALGA
+217 KMNAKAAALGA
-228 TGTHTDSPSGLDAPG
+228 TSTHTDSPSGLDAPG
-243 MDMRSTPRDLAVIFR
+243 MDMRTSPHDLAVIFR

-268 ITSQPAAGFPGRQLH
+268 ITAQPSAPFPGRGLH

-332 GGPSYWDQAASLF
+332 GGPTYWDQAASLF
-345 DWGFANDGQVSVG
+345 DWGFVNDGSSSVG

>member
-1 MLPDREDVDAYLI
+1 MFPIL
-14 GPHPFLDYGTD
+14 
-25 CFRIGHPLGDIGEGI
+25 
-40 QTKLHVIRHSP
+40 
-51 LNGLQSASVPG
+51 
-62 WISGAALMS
+62 AALLS
-71 EPMFSQ
+71 EPM
-77 PSSVRHRVSTVL
+77 SSLPPPLGYRVFAVL
-89 SILFLALASA
+89 SALFLALTIP
-99 GVAHADAAAP
+99 GLAHADTAAP
-109 PPEGPAP
+109 PPEGPAQ

-122 LDSGQILAARDPYAS
+122 LDSGQILAARDPYAT

-159 AAVTADAADSHAE
+159 ATVVADAADSHAE
-172 CNCVGIKAGQTYTA
+172 CNCVGIKAGQVYTTHD
-186 RELLDAM
+186 LLAGA

-201 ANTMAHLLG
+201 ANTLAHMLG
-210 GREATVD
+210 GREVAVE
-217 KMNAKAVALGA
+217 KMNAKAAALGA
-228 TGTHTDSPSGLDAPG
+228 TGTHTASPSGLDAPG
-243 MDMRSTPRDLAVIFR
+243 MDMRTTPHDLAVIFR

-268 ITSQPAAGFPGRQLH
+268 ITHQPAADFPGRVLH

-322 VSMMYGLVHE
+322 VVMMYGLVHE
-332 GGPSYWDQAASLF
+332 GGPTYWDQAASLF
-345 DWGFANDGQVSVG
+345 DWGFANDGQVTVG